1 MYRICVIP
9 GDGIGQEVIPA
20 SVAVLKALPL
30 SFSFV
35 DADAGWECFQ
45 RRGVSVPDETLAEI
59 RSSHAALFGAVSSPM
74 GKVQGY
80 KSAVVTM
87 RQQLDL
93 YVNLRPVISL
103 PIASA
108 RQGVNMIIVRENTEG
123 LYAGQEER
131 LPDRAIARR
140 VITVRGSERI
150 LRYAFELARR
160 QQRRKVT
167 IVHKANILK
176 ETCGLFRDIGLRIA
190 GEYPDI
196 TTEEMLVDT
205 AAMRLITD
213 AEKFDVLVTTNLF
226 GDILSDEASALVGGL
241 GLAPSGNIGEQA
253 AIFEPVHGSAPDIAG
268 KGIANPLAAI
278 LAAAMMLD
286 HLGEPAQ
293 AGRVRQAVCSVLM
306 QGVLTPDLGGTA
318 STGEVTTAVIA
329 ALRR

>member
-1 MYRICVIP
+1 MYRICIMP

-20 SVAVLKALPL
+20 AVKVLEALPL
-30 SFSFV
+30 HFAFSQ
-35 DADAGWECFQ
+35 AEAGWDCFQ
-45 RRGVSVPDETLAEI
+45 RRAVSVPTETLAAI
-59 RSSHAALFGAVSSPM
+59 RASHAALFGAVSSPM
-74 GKVQGY
+74 RKVEGY

-93 YVNLRPVISL
+93 YVNLRPC
-103 PIASA
+103 ASIPVPLS
-108 RQGVNMIIVRENTEG
+108 RPGIDMVIVRENTEG

-131 LPDRAIARR
+131 LPDRAIAKRI
-140 VITVRGSERI
+140 ITVRGSERI
-150 LRYAFELARR
+150 LRYAFDLARR

-167 IVHKANILK
+167 IVHKANILR

-190 GEYPDI
+190 AEYPEI

-205 AAMRLITD
+205 AAMRLVTHPQT
-213 AEKFDVLVTTNLF
+213 FDVLVTTNLF

-278 LAAAMMLD
+278 LASAMMLE
-286 HLGEPAQ
+286 HIGEPEQ
-293 AGRVRQAVCSVLM
+293 AGRVRKAVYTVLER
-306 QGVLTPDLGGTA
+306 GPHTPDLGGASATA
-318 STGEVTTAVIA
+318 DVTNAVLA
-329 ALRR
+329 ALR